1 MLRARVDARSAVAAP
16 LRGIGQVLYAAGR
29 FEEARARFD
38 RALELDPNSAETC
51 VDIGRTYEAEGKFT
65 EAIAW
70 QEKAIAIKP
79 DNAGAHYSLAM
90 MRRFDNVEAR
100 LRELER
106 VLELSSLDDER
117 RTTLHFT
124 VARMYDEI
132 GNHDT
137 AFRHYKIGNDRRKTR
152 QAYEPTEY
160 SAFVDRVIA
169 SFSKALFDEKKGF
182 GSELR
187 RPVFIVGM
195 MRSGTTLVEQILA
208 THPEVYG
215 HGELW
220 SIRDLARALPE
231 RLGSGAPYPECVAAL
246 SPEMTHRLAGEHLAR
261 LERDAGEAVR
271 STDKLPHNFL
281 RLGLISLLFPRAQ
294 LIHCTR
300 EPFDTCISCYFL
312 YNVNAPFAHDLEFLG
327 RFYRDYQRLMSH
339 WRSTLPSPILD
350 VPYEGLVAN
359 PEVWSRK
366 IIDFLGL
373 EWDDRCLAFYE
384 NERPVY
390 TPSFW
395 QVRQP
400 IYASSI
406 GRWRH
411 YAKHL
416 GPLFSAL
423 GKTPANGLDASIRLS
438 LGQLDHEAVPAGF
451 DAARQFGAELAVVEA
466 LIHVGQHGAPRTHP
480 GDPRQGL
487 RKMRVRRMR
496 LAPEAVDDPQFD
508 PFDCGE
514 RRLVEFGDVRRVR
527 KATDPQAEGRAEA
540 MVLRE
545 RDDWNPGDLERASDL
560 MGYQGRF
567 VISAG
572 LGQGLEDIAKAPAD
586 LGQSLA
592 SAKSGRPP
600 HQPVDRPQI
609 IDPMQMVGMGMG
621 HYHGVQ
627 PTHPGVDQLL
637 AQIGRGIN
645 QDDNVPDLDQYRHP
659 PAAVARIGGSHRPQ
673 SGPIVGTPVEAPQPR
688 TVTFICGRGRLGE
701 EAEEI
706 VARRRREALRGDVLE
721 RRNRRRGRCHEGRLV
736 ALAAM
741 GTGAR

>member
-1 MLRARVDARSAVAAP
+1 MSPKSHRPAHHPAPGVPTTPNPLLARAAELFRQGRFDEAEALVHAMLSFAPRQGEALHLLGMIARQKGDNSRAIDLFRQAIAINRRVAAYHGNLGNAYLQSSQIGEAAGCFRRVLALEPDSAQAHFGLGLALLGQTAYAAAERELTAALRIRPDHPSAHLNLGIALTELGRFEEAVAHCQRAAILKPGYAGNQLRLGMALKANGDLRPAYGHFLRAIELNPQLADAHFQLGVTLIALNRPEEAVRALRQALVLRPDMVEALQQLGWVLKEMEIFDEAIGCYERALTLDPQALAP
-16 LRGIGQVLYAAGR
+16 LRGIGQVLYAEGR
-29 FEEARARFD
+29 FEEARAQFGK
-38 RALELDPNSAETC
+38 ALELDPDSAETC
-51 VDIGRTYEAEGKFT
+51 VEIGRTYEAEGRFT

-70 QEKAIAIKP
+70 QEKAIAIQP

-100 LRELER
+100 LHELER
-106 VLELSSLDDER
+106 VLELPSLDNEG

-132 GNHDT
+132 GNLDT
-137 AFRHYKIGNDRRKTR
+137 AFRHYKMGNDRRKAR

-160 SAFVDRVIA
+160 SAFVDRVIET
-169 SFSKALFDEKKGF
+169 FDKPLFDEKKGF
-182 GSELR
+182 GSESR

-208 THPEVYG
+208 SHPQVYG

-231 RLGSGAPYPECVAAL
+231 RLGNGAPYPECVAAL
-246 SPEMTHRLAGEHLAR
+246 TAEMTDRLAGEHLAR

-281 RLGLISLLFPRAQ
+281 RLGFISLLFPRAQ

-300 EPFDTCISCYFL
+300 DPFDTCLSCYFL

-339 WRSTLPSPILD
+339 WRSTLPSAILD
-350 VPYEGLVAN
+350 VPYEGLVAT

-366 IIDFLGL
+366 LIDFLGL

-416 GPLFSAL
+416 GPLFDAL
-423 GKTPANGLDASIRLS
+423 EMS
-438 LGQLDHEAVPAGF
+438 
-451 DAARQFGAELAVVEA
+451 
-466 LIHVGQHGAPRTHP
+466 
-480 GDPRQGL
+480 
-487 RKMRVRRMR
+487 
-496 LAPEAVDDPQFD
+496 
-508 PFDCGE
+508 
-514 RRLVEFGDVRRVR
+514 
-527 KATDPQAEGRAEA
+527 
-540 MVLRE
+540 
-545 RDDWNPGDLERASDL
+545 
-560 MGYQGRF
+560 
-567 VISAG
+567 
-572 LGQGLEDIAKAPAD
+572 
-586 LGQSLA
+586 
-592 SAKSGRPP
+592 PP
-600 HQPVDRPQI
+600 
-609 IDPMQMVGMGMG
+609 M
-621 HYHGVQ
+621 
-627 PTHPGVDQLL
+627 
-637 AQIGRGIN
+637 
-645 QDDNVPDLDQYRHP
+645 
-659 PAAVARIGGSHRPQ
+659 
-673 SGPIVGTPVEAPQPR
+673 E
-688 TVTFICGRGRLGE
+688 
-701 EAEEI
+701 
-706 VARRRREALRGDVLE
+706 
-721 RRNRRRGRCHEGRLV
+721 
-736 ALAAM
+736 
-741 GTGAR
+741 